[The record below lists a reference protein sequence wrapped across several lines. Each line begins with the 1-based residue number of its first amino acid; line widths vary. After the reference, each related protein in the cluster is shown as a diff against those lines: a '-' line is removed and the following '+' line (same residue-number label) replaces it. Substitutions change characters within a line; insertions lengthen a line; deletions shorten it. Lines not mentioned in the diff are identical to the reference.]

1 MKKGCTLKISK
12 LPSGSYSVNLYYRVG
27 GKAIRRRITA
37 STRDE
42 CRRLA
47 AEALAAAKSPVV
59 ASVGSLISDYIETK
73 SPVLSPSTL
82 RGYKSIN
89 EVLKAKYKDFYTERA
104 DKISDKMLQQLV
116 NSLSDEGLSR
126 KTCKNYMDLIYSV
139 LSNAGCSVHFPTLP
153 TNSASIKYIPTVDDV
168 KALLDASKG
177 SEMWVV
183 LMLAC
188 TGPLRRGEI
197 TALTMDDIGD
207 DGSISVTKAH
217 ASVSGGG
224 YIVKDYPKT
233 PASVRVVDVS
243 PDVID
248 EIRKRGYI
256 TKMSPSAVS
265 IAFIR
270 LRKKLG
276 LPDFRFHDLR
286 HFAVSYLH
294 AHGVPDAYI
303 QSRGGWARS
312 DGVMRSVYLHT
323 LSSEREN
330 ISKRCLDAFAESGL

>member
-1 MKKGCTLKISK
+1 MKISK
-12 LPSGSYSVNLYYRVG
+12 LPSGSYSVNLYYKIN
-27 GKAIRRRITA
+27 GKPVRRRVTA
-37 STRDE
+37 ATRDE

-47 AEALAAAKSPVV
+47 ADILASARASVSV
-59 ASVGSLISDYIETK
+59 SVGSLISDYIDIK

-82 RGYKSIN
+82 RGYLSIRDALS
-89 EVLKAKYKDFYTERA
+89 LKYPDFYTERA

-116 NSLSDEGLSR
+116 NDLSSSGLSR
-126 KTCKNYMDLIYSV
+126 KTCKNYLDLIYSV
-139 LSNAGCSVHFPTLP
+139 LSKAGLSLHYPTLP
-153 TNSASIKYIPTVDDV
+153 ARIASIPYIPSVDDV
-168 KALLDASKG
+168 RALLDASRC

-197 TALTMDDIGD
+197 TALTMDDI
-207 DGSISVTKAH
+207 DGCSVSVTKAH

-233 PASVRVVDVS
+233 PASVRVVDFS
-243 PDVID
+243 PEVIA
-248 EIRKRGYI
+248 EIKKRGYI

-265 IAFIR
+265 TAFIR
-270 LRKKLG
+270 LRNKLG
-276 LPDFRFHDLR
+276 LPAFRFHDLR

-294 AHGVPDAYI
+294 AHQIPDAYI
-303 QSRGGWARS
+303 QSRGGWSRS
-312 DGVMRSVYLHT
+312 DGVMKSVYLHV

-330 ISKRCLDAFAESGL
+330 ISKMCLDAFADAGL

>member
-1 MKKGCTLKISK
+1 MKISK
-12 LPSGSYSVNLYYRVG
+12 LPSGSYSVNLYYKID
-27 GKAIRRRITA
+27 GKSTRRRVTA
-37 STRDE
+37 ATKDE

-47 AEALAAAKSPVV
+47 ADILASARASVA
-59 ASVGSLISDYIETK
+59 ASVGDLISDYIGLK

-82 RGYKSIN
+82 RGYLSIN
-89 EVLKAKYKDFYTERA
+89 RALSLKYPDFYTVRA

-116 NSLSDEGLSR
+116 NSLSADGLSR
-126 KTCKNYMDLIYSV
+126 KTCKNYTDLIYTV
-139 LSNAGCSVHFPTLP
+139 LSNAGLSLHYPTLP
-153 TNSASIKYIPTVDDV
+153 ARIASIPYIPSVDDI
-168 KALLDASKG
+168 KALLDASIG

-207 DGSISVTKAH
+207 DGSISITKSH

-233 PASVRVVDVS
+233 PASVRVVTFS
-243 PDVID
+243 PAVIA
-248 EIRKRGYI
+248 EIKKRGYV

-265 IAFIR
+265 TAFIR
-270 LRKKLG
+270 LRDKLG
-276 LPDFRFHDLR
+276 LPAFRFHDLR

-294 AHGVPDAYI
+294 AHNVPDAYI

-312 DGVMRSVYLHT
+312 DGVMKSVYLHV
-323 LSSEREN
+323 LSSERET
-330 ISKRCLDAFAESGL
+330 ISRVCLDAFSDAGL